1 MEFGSR
7 EAALGVQ
14 LGWMGRDGAGVALGS
29 ESLWKAGAGAEPS
42 HGRALCSICRA
53 PRDEGN
59 TGFNNLGIKEFPVL
73 RRGRCRVLWN
83 QVLKQCQEAGENP
96 SRLLSQKIL
105 CFILSLDFETLQGGG
120 NCGDWIKHPT
130 WLSPLNHEH

>member
-1 MEFGSR
+1 MKFESR
-7 EAALGVQ
+7 EAALGVHQ
-14 LGWMGRDGAGVALGS
+14 EGMGLGWHWAVRAFGR
-29 ESLWKAGAGAEPS
+29 KAGAGAEPS

-59 TGFNNLGIKEFPVL
+59 AGFNNLGIKESPVL

-105 CFILSLDFETLQGGG
+105 CFILSLDFEPLQGGG
-120 NCGDWIKHPT
+120 NCGDWIKHHT